1 MKLRTVAPKIASQ
14 ITLRSCCEEEK
25 HSFKSYQSRE
35 HQTSQGFAPSRL
47 QSSRPA
53 RTHALALGGG
63 GMGGLSWKETQRW
76 CLRRETSRLQH
87 RCSLLAVR
95 VPFYKELKQAAA
107 AAESLQSCPTLYD
120 PINGSPLGSSVPG
133 ILQARILENF
143 LLQLKQAVGHRQAVL
158 LVTVT
163 QV

>member
-1 MKLRTVAPKIASQ
+1 
-14 ITLRSCCEEEK
+14 
-25 HSFKSYQSRE
+25 
-35 HQTSQGFAPSRL
+35 
-47 QSSRPA
+47 
-53 RTHALALGGG
+53 
-63 GMGGLSWKETQRW
+63 MGGLSWKETQRW